1 MYGRARL
8 RGTKRSPADRRMSTK
23 YELKNLATGKTSEMN
38 AVSGTIGPEALD
50 ISSLIKDQGIFTFD
64 PGFMATASTE
74 SKITY
79 IDGDA
84 GVLLY
89 RGYPVEQLAEQSSFL
104 EVATL
109 LINGSLPTK
118 TELDAFQDSIM
129 RHTMVNEQLLRFFQG
144 FHHDA
149 HPMAMVSAVVAS
161 MAAFYHDTTH
171 IGDPRHREIFAHRI
185 IAKLPTI
192 AAAAYKHTLGQPF
205 IYPRNDLRYCANML
219 NMFFAVPCEP
229 YAIDPVAAE
238 ALDLLFILHADHEQ
252 NASTSTVRL
261 AGSTGANPYAAIS
274 AGVSALWGPAHGGAN
289 EAVLD
294 MLDSIGSAA
303 NIGNFLARVKDKSD
317 SVRLMGFG
325 HRVYKNFDPRAK
337 IIREMC
343 YRVLEKLGKGNNP
356 LFDLALK
363 LEEIALKDEYFVSRK
378 LYPNVDFY
386 SGIIYSALGIP
397 RSMFTVLFAIAR
409 TAGWVAH
416 WQEMVSD
423 PKMRIA
429 RPRQLYTGPTKRDYQ
444 PIEKR

>member
-1 MYGRARL
+1 
-8 RGTKRSPADRRMSTK
+8 MSTK
-23 YELKNLATGKTSEMN
+23 YELKNLTTGKTSQLN
-38 AVSGTIGPEALD
+38 AISGTIGPDVLD
-50 ISSLIKDQGIFTFD
+50 ISNLTKDQGVFTFD

-89 RGYPVEQLAEQSSFL
+89 RGYPVEQLAEKSSFL
-104 EVATL
+104 EVANL
-109 LINGSLPTK
+109 LINGTLPTK
-118 TELDAFQDSIM
+118 TELDAFQNSIM
-129 RHTMVNEQLLRFFQG
+129 RHTMINEQLLRFFQG
-144 FHHDA
+144 FHHNA

-161 MAAFYHDTTH
+161 MAAFYHDTPP
-171 IGDPRHREIFAHRI
+171 INDPRHREIFAHRI
-185 IAKLPTI
+185 VAKLPTI

-229 YAIDPVAAE
+229 YEIDPVAAE

-289 EAVLD
+289 EAVLE
-294 MLDSIGSAA
+294 MLEEIGTVESIPKY
-303 NIGNFLARVKDKSD
+303 LARVKDKSD

-325 HRVYKNFDPRAK
+325 HRVYKNFDPRAR
-337 IIREMC
+337 IIRDMC
-343 YRVLEKLGKGNNP
+343 HRVLAELGNAHDP
-356 LFDLALK
+356 LFELSLR
-363 LEEIALKDEYFVSRK
+363 LEEIALKDDYFVSRK

-386 SGIIYSALGIP
+386 SGVIYSALGIP
-397 RSMFTVLFAIAR
+397 RSMFTVMFAIAR
-409 TAGWVAH
+409 TARWVA
-416 WQEMVSD
+416 Q
-423 PKMRIA
+423 
-429 RPRQLYTGPTKRDYQ
+429 
-444 PIEKR
+444 

>member
-1 MYGRARL
+1 
-8 RGTKRSPADRRMSTK
+8 MSTK
-23 YELKNLATGKTSEMN
+23 YELKNLTTGKTSTLD
-38 AVSGTIGPEALD
+38 AISGTLGPDVLN
-50 ISSLIKDQGIFTFD
+50 ISTLNKDQGVFTFD

-89 RGYPVEQLAEQSSFL
+89 RGYPVDQLAEKSSFI
-104 EVATL
+104 EVAAL
-109 LINGSLPTK
+109 LINGKLPTK
-118 TELDAFQDSIM
+118 AELEAFEGSIT
-129 RHTMVNEQLLRFFQG
+129 RHTMINERLLRFFYG
-144 FHHDA
+144 FHHNA

-161 MAAFYHDTTH
+161 MAVFYHDTTH
-171 IGDPRHREIFAHRI
+171 IDDARHREIFAHRI

-205 IYPRNDLRYCANML
+205 VYPRNDLDYCANML

-229 YAIDPVAAE
+229 YAVDPVAAE

-294 MLDSIGSAA
+294 MLDGIGSAA
-303 NIGNFLARVKDKSD
+303 NIDKFLAKVKDKNSN
-317 SVRLMGFG
+317 VRLMGFG

-337 IIREMC
+337 IIRDMC
-343 YRVLEKLGKGNNP
+343 YKVLEKLGRNDNP

-397 RSMFTVLFAIAR
+397 RSMFTVMFAIAR

-423 PKMRIA
+423 PQMKIG
-429 RPRQLYTGPTKRDYQ
+429 RPRQLYTGPVQRDYQ
-444 PIEKR
+444 PIDKR

>member
-1 MYGRARL
+1 
-8 RGTKRSPADRRMSTK
+8 MSTK
-23 YELKNLATGKTSEMN
+23 YELKNLATGKTTALQ

-50 ISSLIKDQGIFTFD
+50 ISSLTKEQGVFTFD

-84 GVLLY
+84 GKLLY
-89 RGYPVEQLAEQSSFL
+89 RGYPVEQLAEKSSFL
-104 EVATL
+104 EVANL
-109 LINGSLPTK
+109 LINGTLPSK
-118 TELDAFQDSIM
+118 QELCAFQISIT

-161 MAAFYHDTTH
+161 MAAFYQDSTD
-171 IGDPRHREIFAHRI
+171 IEDPRQREIFSHRI

-294 MLDSIGSAA
+294 MLDGIGSVA
-303 NIGNFLARVKDKSD
+303 NIDKFLARVKDKSD
-317 SVRLMGFG
+317 HVRLMGFG

-337 IIREMC
+337 IIRGMC
-343 YRVLEKLGKGNNP
+343 YRVLEKLGKTNNP
-356 LFDLALK
+356 LFELALK

-397 RSMFTVLFAIAR
+397 RSMFTVMFAIAR
-409 TAGWVAH
+409 TAGWVAQ

-423 PKMRIA
+423 PHMRIG
-429 RPRQLYTGPTKRDYQ
+429 RPRQLYTGPTQRDYQ
-444 PIEKR
+444 PLDKR

>member
-1 MYGRARL
+1 
-8 RGTKRSPADRRMSTK
+8 MSTK
-23 YELKNLATGKTSEMN
+23 YQLKNLTTGKTSELD
-38 AVSGTIGPEALD
+38 AISGTIGPDVLD
-50 ISSLIKDQGIFTFD
+50 ISHLTRDQGVFTFD

-79 IDGDA
+79 IDGDK

-89 RGYPVEQLAEQSSFL
+89 RGYPVEQLAEQSCFL

-109 LINGSLPTK
+109 LISGSLPTK
-118 TELDAFQDSIM
+118 SELDAFQNSIM
-129 RHTMVNEQLLRFFQG
+129 RHTMVNEQLLRNFQG

-171 IGDPRHREIFAHRI
+171 IGDPREREIFAHRI
-185 IAKLPTI
+185 VAKLPTI

-229 YAIDPVAAE
+229 YGIDPVAAE

-294 MLDSIGSAA
+294 MLDGIGSVA
-303 NIGNFLARVKDKSD
+303 NIDKFLSRVKDKSD

-337 IIREMC
+337 IIRDMC
-343 YRVLEKLGKGNNP
+343 YRVLEKLGKTDNP
-356 LFDLALK
+356 LFELSLR
-363 LEEIALKDEYFVSRK
+363 LEEIALKDDYFVSRK

-397 RSMFTVLFAIAR
+397 RSMFTVMFAIAR

-423 PKMRIA
+423 PNMKIG
-429 RPRQLYTGPTKRDYQ
+429 RPRQLYTGPIQRDYL
-444 PIEKR
+444 PIAKR

>member
-1 MYGRARL
+1 
-8 RGTKRSPADRRMSTK
+8 MSTK
-23 YELKNLATGKTSEMN
+23 YELKNLATGKTSLLN

-50 ISSLIKDQGIFTFD
+50 ISNLTKEQGVFTFD

-79 IDGDA
+79 IDGEA

-89 RGYPVEQLAEQSSFL
+89 RGYPVEQLAEKSSFL
-104 EVATL
+104 EVANL
-109 LINGSLPTK
+109 LINGSLPSK
-118 TELDAFQDSIM
+118 TELFAFQNSIM
-129 RHTMVNEQLLRFFQG
+129 RHTMVNESLLRFFQG
-144 FHHDA
+144 FHHNA

-161 MAAFYHDTTH
+161 MAAFYHDTTD
-171 IGDPRHREIFAHRI
+171 IEDPRHREIFSHRI

-294 MLDSIGSAA
+294 MLDGIGSVA
-303 NIGNFLARVKDKSD
+303 NIDKFLVRVKDKSD
-317 SVRLMGFG
+317 HVRLMGFG

-337 IIREMC
+337 IIRGMC
-343 YRVLEKLGKGNNP
+343 YRVLEKMGKTNNP

-397 RSMFTVLFAIAR
+397 RSMFTVMFAIAR
-409 TAGWVAH
+409 TAGWVAQ

-423 PKMRIA
+423 PHMRIG
-429 RPRQLYTGPTKRDYQ
+429 RPRQLYTGPTQRDYP

>member
-1 MYGRARL
+1 
-8 RGTKRSPADRRMSTK
+8 
-23 YELKNLATGKTSEMN
+23 
-38 AVSGTIGPEALD
+38 
-50 ISSLIKDQGIFTFD
+50 
-64 PGFMATASTE
+64 
-74 SKITY
+74 
-79 IDGDA
+79 
-84 GVLLY
+84 
-89 RGYPVEQLAEQSSFL
+89 
-104 EVATL
+104 
-109 LINGSLPTK
+109 
-118 TELDAFQDSIM
+118 
-129 RHTMVNEQLLRFFQG
+129 MVNEQLLRFFQG

-161 MAAFYHDTTH
+161 MAAFYHDTTD
-171 IGDPRHREIFAHRI
+171 INDPRHREIFAHRI

-205 IYPRNDLRYCANML
+205 VYPRNDLCYCANML
-219 NMFFAVPCEP
+219 NMFFSVPCEA
-229 YAIDPVAAE
+229 YSIDPVATE

-261 AGSTGANPYAAIS
+261 AGSTGVNPYAAIS

-294 MLDSIGSAA
+294 MLDGIGSAA
-303 NIGNFLARVKDKSD
+303 NIDKFLARVKDKSD

-325 HRVYKNFDPRAK
+325 HRVYKNVDPRAK
-337 IIREMC
+337 IIRSMC
-343 YRVLEKLGKGNNP
+343 YRVLEKMSKGNDR
-356 LFDLALK
+356 LFELALK
-363 LEEIALKDEYFVSRK
+363 LEEIALKDDYFVARR

-397 RSMFTVLFAIAR
+397 RSMFTVMFAIAR

-423 PKMRIA
+423 PHMRIG

-444 PIEKR
+444 AIEKRVA